1 LGAGLAA
8 TILAAGLPLQAAEM
22 PKTMEEMWKIIQ
34 AQQKEIEALKAKSQS
49 LEGEEAKPKVSK
61 KEATKITP
69 PSGEGVQTKE
79 EVKKLEYKTNVLA
92 EAVEKLRTQL
102 HIPEKLEYKS
112 MYGLGPAASKIY
124 QVSQG
129 LSIGGYGQGQYQTFL
144 NGDEADNADLVRFVL
159 YTGYKF
165 TDRIIFNSELEF
177 EHGTTGEGA
186 EEKGEVSV
194 EFAYLDFFLDPR
206 VNVRAGLVLIPM
218 GFINQIHEP
227 PFFFGN
233 NRPEVERRILPT
245 TWRENGVGLF
255 GQLWPGL
262 TYTMYGINGLDAR
275 GFSSEGIRDGRQSGS
290 KALAEDLAF
299 VGRVDYA
306 PHMMPGLT
314 FGGSAY
320 VGNSGQ
326 HQVFDGKKL
335 DVFTQLYE
343 GHLQW
348 QYRGWW
354 FRALG
359 AWGHIGDAAALS
371 AAKGETIGK
380 SNFGWYTELAYD
392 VLPLI
397 WPETIQYLAPF
408 FRFEQLNTI
417 ASAPSGLA
425 DSNAINEDV
434 YQFGVN
440 YKPVPNV
447 VIKADYRNF
456 EAKYDRVGDEFNLG
470 IGFIF

>member
-1 LGAGLAA
+1 
-8 TILAAGLPLQAAEM
+8 
-22 PKTMEEMWKIIQ
+22 
-34 AQQKEIEALKAKSQS
+34 
-49 LEGEEAKPKVSK
+49 
-61 KEATKITP
+61 
-69 PSGEGVQTKE
+69 
-79 EVKKLEYKTNVLA
+79 
-92 EAVEKLRTQL
+92 
-102 HIPEKLEYKS
+102 
-112 MYGLGPAASKIY
+112 
-124 QVSQG
+124 
-129 LSIGGYGQGQYQTFL
+129 
-144 NGDEADNADLVRFVL
+144 
-159 YTGYKF
+159 
-165 TDRIIFNSELEF
+165 
-177 EHGTTGEGA
+177 
-186 EEKGEVSV
+186 
-194 EFAYLDFFLDPR
+194 
-206 VNVRAGLVLIPM
+206 
-218 GFINQIHEP
+218 
-227 PFFFGN
+227 
-233 NRPEVERRILPT
+233 
-245 TWRENGVGLF
+245 
-255 GQLWPGL
+255 
-262 TYTMYGINGLDAR
+262 
-275 GFSSEGIRDGRQSGS
+275 
-290 KALAEDLAF
+290 
-299 VGRVDYA
+299 
-306 PHMMPGLT
+306 MMPGLT

-456 EAKYDRVGDEFNLG
+456 EAKYDHVGDEFNLG